1 MKYIKEYEM
10 FDFRQ
15 TLPLT
20 TANYLTNYY
29 SCDECDALWKEYNEK
44 MCDRCK
50 YCDSEEIEELPEN
63 EWYEIAK
70 TRLEPDEFKKLND
83 NRNKEADTL
92 VDLVNL
98 KNRNKKRYDN

>member
-1 MKYIKEYEM
+1 MKYIKKYKM

-15 TLPLT
+15 TLPIT
-20 TANYLTNYY
+20 TVNYLINYY
-29 SCDECDALWKEYNEK
+29 SCDECDAIWKEYNKK
-44 MCDRCK
+44 MCDKCK

-70 TRLEPDEFKKLND
+70 IRLNPDEFKKLN
-83 NRNKEADTL
+83 NVRNKEADSL